1 MAVFDVC
8 LELPSNG
15 KKVFGFAIDEFSI
28 IYYETGMYTTPGK
41 LVVYSASQK
50 LSQNLDENSQ

>member
-8 LELPSNG
+8 LELPSDG
-15 KKVFGFAIDEFSI
+15 KKVFGFAIDESPI
-28 IYYETGMYTTPGK
+28 IYYEIGMHTTPGI
-41 LVVYSASQK
+41 LVAYSASQK